1 MYFELARHYYE
12 MGELENSKVQIVKF
26 RDTNLNDGTEE
37 AVEALMFE
45 ALVTFYFSRQ
55 TSIAFSAKL
64 CTLYVNKDGVLAS
77 PNGAKAG
84 AMCGIATLQQERYR
98 EAASILLKIS
108 PDHTSEISEIASA
121 EDLALYIALSALAS
135 FSRSELHFLAS
146 SDQIFAAFCEGS
158 YQNFTKLIEFLL
170 DSQYSELIS
179 ALDSHKSDYQ
189 TDPFLFPVLDS
200 LLGLI
205 KKRALLQYLSVYQ
218 NVSIKKTAE
227 IFHLSSEQL
236 TKLLKIYVIE
246 GTISI
251 LIDQKNGVCTLFFS
265 QTAGPYFVFFFFFS
279 NLDSS
284 YRWFC
289 IAISMTTTKKS
300 LLRPKQLTNTCLVLV
315 LTLILLFK
323 H

>member
-1 MYFELARHYYE
+1 MCFELARHYYE

-26 RDTNLNDGTEE
+26 RDTNLNNGTEKV
-37 AVEALMFE
+37 VEALMFE
-45 ALVTFYFSRQ
+45 ALVTFYFSRE

-64 CTLYVNKDGVLAS
+64 CTLYINKDGVLAS

-84 AMCGIATLQQERYR
+84 AMCGIATLQRERYR

-146 SDQIFAAFCEGS
+146 SDQVFAAFSEGS
-158 YQNFTKLIEFLL
+158 YQDFTKLIEFLL
-170 DSQYSELIS
+170 NSQYSELIS

-218 NVSIKKTAE
+218 NVSIKKTAD
-227 IFHLSSEQL
+227 IFHLSPEQL

-251 LIDQKNGVCTLFFS
+251 LIDQKNGVCTLFVS
-265 QTAGPYFVFFFFFS
+265 QTTDPYFIVFF
-279 NLDSS
+279 
-284 YRWFC
+284 
-289 IAISMTTTKKS
+289 
-300 LLRPKQLTNTCLVLV
+300 
-315 LTLILLFK
+315 LTLIRLIGDSVSRY
-323 H
+323 